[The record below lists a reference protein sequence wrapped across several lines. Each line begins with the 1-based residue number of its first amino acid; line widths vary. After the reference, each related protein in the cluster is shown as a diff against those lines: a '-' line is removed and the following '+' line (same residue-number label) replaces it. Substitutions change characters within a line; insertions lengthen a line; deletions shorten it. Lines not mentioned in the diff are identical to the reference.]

1 MNLFIHHKKYNIM
14 AISTVKLEGSIQE
27 GFKTEI
33 KCSHNFIIDQPKQG
47 GGQDLGPNPLEIFL
61 SSLPA
66 CICAIGRI
74 ISNQRK
80 LNVRAINVK
89 LEADIDKNFL
99 LGITKEGRAGFQE
112 IRTFV
117 EIDADMTVEE
127 KKAFLKE
134 IENRCPI
141 ADNMINTTKVK
152 AMLVEEKVSFN

>member
-1 MNLFIHHKKYNIM
+1 
-14 AISTVKLEGSIQE
+14 
-27 GFKTEI
+27 
-33 KCSHNFIIDQPKQG
+33 
-47 GGQDLGPNPLEIFL
+47 
-61 SSLPA
+61 
-66 CICAIGRI
+66 
-74 ISNQRK
+74 
-80 LNVRAINVK
+80 RAINVK

-152 AMLVEEKVSFN
+152 AILIEEKVSMN